1 MNYFVMFQIIF
12 MIFSVV
18 ICNCFTVLLLKYH
31 STILYINRNIFIYLN
46 VSLIINISM
55 MVNEQSMSF
64 ILKLFFGSLPFIY
77 AFIARTL
84 ITTATLLY
92 FGIILNLSFFRILL
106 IIKVN
111 FHFLITIIKFIF
123 KPAAFH
129 NLKHEKTFRIIFGS
143 ILLTIST
150 LLSTESL
157 YRFKYIKGK
166 SKRNS
171 SYSRHK

>member
-1 MNYFVMFQIIF
+1 MQQENKTNKGTELLDILFCSFTWVHTTTCMGSMFYSF
-12 MIFSVV
+12 MPP
-18 ICNCFTVLLLKYH
+18 
-31 STILYINRNIFIYLN
+31 RNIFTYLN
-46 VSLIINISM
+46 VTLIITICM

-64 ILKLFFGSLPFIY
+64 ILKLFFDSLPFIY
-77 AFIARTL
+77 AFISRTL

-106 IIKVN
+106 IFKVN
-111 FHFLITIIKFIF
+111 FLFLITIITLIF

-143 ILLTIST
+143 LLLMILA
-150 LLSTESL
+150 LLSPESL

-166 SKRNS
+166 SKRN
-171 SYSRHK
+171 